1 MSGLTSC
8 FGGLTSGEEPRY
20 PLNVRLCGYYSRFG
34 PFKEENVSPA
44 EIRTPDLPASN
55 TVTTPTTLSQHG
67 IFLQLPRFIS
77 TVQPAECGTRHEG
90 SAATNTRNKV
100 GRFTLLFNL
109 VKRALS
115 RVFRRNQSQGDTVI
129 MDNVMLS
136 VAHAHMNSKLK
147 GVSLVGIMLLA
158 FMTSALNMQVYGQL
172 PIVAPAPG

>member
-1 MSGLTSC
+1 
-8 FGGLTSGEEPRY
+8 
-20 PLNVRLCGYYSRFG
+20 
-34 PFKEENVSPA
+34 
-44 EIRTPDLPASN
+44 
-55 TVTTPTTLSQHG
+55 
-67 IFLQLPRFIS
+67 
-77 TVQPAECGTRHEG
+77 VQPAECGTRHEG